1 MTNYIAA
8 LVDELYQLGVRE
20 AVISPG
26 SRSTPLSVLFCEY
39 GFQVYVSID
48 ERSAGFFALGIA
60 KEKERPVVLV
70 CSSGSAVAHYFPA
83 IVEAKHS
90 HVPLIVLTADRP
102 PELRQ
107 VGAPQT
113 IDQIKF
119 YHDYAK
125 YFEELALPEEREGMY
140 RYVRGVMRKAYV
152 SSLDRGYGV
161 AHINIPLREPLSPDL
176 DGVDFTAG
184 RLDYPFAW
192 KTGEKGLTMD
202 SSVAMDSSVF
212 QDKRGIIICGGDP
225 YADYHREVLE
235 LAERLKAPLL
245 ADPLANFRNDDHP
258 LIMDCYDAFLKS
270 DAVKVELK
278 PEFIIHFGQTP
289 VSKRLQNFTAMHQD
303 VLYFQV
309 NDHFQYRDPSL
320 SISRYLVASPKAF
333 ARSVKVHNTDDDYSG
348 RWQHYQARMRRRLN
362 LAQDEEELFEG
373 KLVQKLQ
380 DSLPEGS
387 RLFVANS
394 MAIRDVDYFLEAR
407 RQRIKVLGNR
417 GANGIDGTVSTA
429 LGVATSGHPTVLL
442 TGDLAFFHDLNGL
455 LIGKNHGLNLIIV
468 LLNNNGG
475 AIFKY
480 LPQSENKYFELLFM
494 TPHGMD
500 FSGLKTL
507 YDLTYYEPV
516 DYESFAQNFQE
527 ALTLSGVK
535 VLNVK
540 IDARLSKEL
549 HDRLTNLD

>member
-1 MTNYIAA
+1 
-8 LVDELYQLGVRE
+8 
-20 AVISPG
+20 
-26 SRSTPLSVLFCEY
+26 
-39 GFQVYVSID
+39 
-48 ERSAGFFALGIA
+48 
-60 KEKERPVVLV
+60 
-70 CSSGSAVAHYFPA
+70 
-83 IVEAKHS
+83 
-90 HVPLIVLTADRP
+90 
-102 PELRQ
+102 
-107 VGAPQT
+107 
-113 IDQIKF
+113 
-119 YHDYAK
+119 
-125 YFEELALPEEREGMY
+125 
-140 RYVRGVMRKAYV
+140 
-152 SSLDRGYGV
+152 
-161 AHINIPLREPLSPDL
+161 
-176 DGVDFTAG
+176 
-184 RLDYPFAW
+184 
-192 KTGEKGLTMD
+192 
-202 SSVAMDSSVF
+202 
-212 QDKRGIIICGGDP
+212 
-225 YADYHREVLE
+225 
-235 LAERLKAPLL
+235 
-245 ADPLANFRNDDHP
+245 
-258 LIMDCYDAFLKS
+258 
-270 DAVKVELK
+270 
-278 PEFIIHFGQTP
+278 
-289 VSKRLQNFTAMHQD
+289 
-303 VLYFQV
+303 
-309 NDHFQYRDPSL
+309 
-320 SISRYLVASPKAF
+320 
-333 ARSVKVHNTDDDYSG
+333 
-348 RWQHYQARMRRRLN
+348 
-362 LAQDEEELFEG
+362 
-373 KLVQKLQ
+373 
-380 DSLPEGS
+380 
-387 RLFVANS
+387 